1 MATSGDEFGTSGILT
16 TGTLSPQEATTA
28 IYETGLHHLYEPTQ
42 LMFIKNVY
50 GGLLVG
56 FGGVLSQI
64 ASKGSPGLL
73 ASNPGLVKLLQGATF
88 PVSLICAYTV
98 GAELYVFN

>member
-1 MATSGDEFGTSGILT
+1 MSYGALN
-16 TGTLSPQEATTA
+16 PQEATYA
-28 IYETGLHHLYEPTQ
+28 IYKTGLHHLHEPTQ

-64 ASKGSPGLL
+64 ASKGAVGLQ
-73 ASNPGLVKLLQGATF
+73 ATNPGLVRLIQGATF

-98 GAELYVFN
+98 GAELYVCFL

>member
-1 MATSGDEFGTSGILT
+1 MSSGA
-16 TGTLSPQEATTA
+16 LSPQEATRA
-28 IYETGLHHLYEPTQ
+28 IFETGMRHLYEPTQ
-42 LMFIKNVY
+42 LKFIKNVY

-73 ASNPGLVKLLQGATF
+73 SSNPGLVRLIQGATF

-98 GAELYVFN
+98 GAELYVLSSYSSSL

>member
-1 MATSGDEFGTSGILT
+1 MLT
-16 TGTLSPQEATTA
+16 TGTLSPQEATAA
-28 IYETGLHHLYEPTQ
+28 IFETGLHHLYEPTQ

-73 ASNPGLVKLLQGATF
+73 ATNPGLVKLLQGATF
-88 PVSLICAYTV
+88 PVSLICASTV
-98 GAELYVFN
+98 GAELYVAD